1 MPHREGGLLQRVRE
15 RGKLRNADYL
25 EAGIHIQADVPA
37 DLAAERAA
45 SAKTLEV
52 SSDRR

>member
-1 MPHREGGLLQRVRE
+1 MRE
-15 RGKLRNADYL
+15 RGKLRSADYG

-37 DLAAERAA
+37 DLAAELSA
-45 SAKTLEV
+45 SAKAGREV